1 MDDWCD
7 DFQIKAGDTF
17 PVNSAKENRN
27 DIPQLPS
34 IPTHSMLDTSWN
46 VPDWTSN
53 PVCQDP
59 WLTDSKVRFAPVVET
74 LDEKTYPQPSDDTGD
89 ALDYIPPNTYEIPHK
104 TLYHNSG
111 ISDQGFTQQLSYSV
125 GCESNYSGN
134 NILYLN
140 VLDIFKY
147 VTLGGVISD
156 EYVDS
161 FCTYVYNSDSDFKNR
176 KTCRHTYTSVAGHTF
191 SRSMVMYQRTDYL
204 KLVELCANWA
214 NSNPEKVIMT
224 QIS

>member
-34 IPTHSMLDTSWN
+34 IPTHSRLDTSWN
-46 VPDWTSN
+46 VPDWSSI
-53 PVCQDP
+53 PVCQDT
-59 WLTDSKVRFAPVVET
+59 WLTDPKVRFDPVVET

-89 ALDYIPPNTYEIPHK
+89 ALDYLPSEPCEIPTK
-104 TLYHNSG
+104 TTYHYSG
-111 ISDQGFTQQLSYSV
+111 LSDQGFKQNLQFSV
-125 GCESNYSGN
+125 GFDSNFSGDTMT
-134 NILYLN
+134 YLN
-140 VLDIFKY
+140 ILDIFKY

-191 SRSMVMYQRTDYL
+191 KRYMVMYQRIDYL
-204 KLVELCANWA
+204 KLVGLCANWA
-214 NSNPEKVIMT
+214 LCNPEKVIMT
-224 QIS
+224 